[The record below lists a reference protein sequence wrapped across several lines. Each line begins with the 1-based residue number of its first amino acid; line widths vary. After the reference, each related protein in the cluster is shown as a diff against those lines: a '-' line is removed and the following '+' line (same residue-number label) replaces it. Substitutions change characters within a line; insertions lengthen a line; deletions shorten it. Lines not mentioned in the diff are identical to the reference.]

1 MVDEPTNVQF
11 FEKFHE
17 LQTRSTKLLLLSTF
31 FGGLSIG
38 FFVSGAIE
46 GSLVLIFIG
55 LFPLAAQICVLH
67 LMRRNAQRLNLLG
80 SYIKQK
86 LDEGGIE

>member
-1 MVDEPTNVQF
+1 MVDEPINVQF

-31 FGGLSIG
+31 FGALSIG

-46 GSLVLIFIG
+46 DSLVLIIIG
-55 LFPLAAQICVLH
+55 LLPLALQIYVLY
-67 LMRRNAQRLNLLG
+67 LMRRNARRLNLLG